1 MGKSQLSPPN
11 RPLRNEIVV
20 LRLIRIDD
28 ANAVVEA
35 TADGSVA
42 QFTFMGAGLSFNE
55 AEEWINRSNE
65 GWQQGLGRFAIT
77 DGATDAMVG
86 QVGLEMCEAQRSGE
100 VFYWLS
106 PHARGFGY
114 ATAAVGLVTEWAFGE
129 VELERLTLLI
139 HPENVASERV
149 AVRCGFAREGL
160 LRSYKPFKGGRADM
174 WSWSLLPS
182 DERNLVSG

>member
-1 MGKSQLSPPN
+1 M
-11 RPLRNEIVV
+11 
-20 LRLIRIDD
+20 RIDD

-42 QFTFMGAGLSFNE
+42 QFTFMGAGLSFTE

-65 GWQQGLGRFAIT
+65 GWQEGISRFAIT
-77 DGATDAMVG
+77 DGVTDATVG
-86 QVGLEMCEAQRSGE
+86 QVGLEICAAQRSGE

-106 PHARGFGY
+106 PRARGFGY
-114 ATAAVGLVTEWAFGE
+114 ATAAVVLVAEWAFGE

-149 AVRCGFAREGL
+149 AVRCGFTREGL
-160 LRSYKPFKGGRADM
+160 LRSYKTFKDGRADM
-174 WSWSLLPS
+174 WSWSLLPG
-182 DERNLVSG
+182 DQHKLASG